1 MLGFRSLARW
11 LQHPVAPPPAPL
23 FDIYE
28 RGGDLL
34 LTGVT
39 IDVVADLLDLPLEKA
54 EFLATRDGEVGTF
67 IFTAVRQFEAA
78 GA

>member
-11 LQHPVAPPPAPL
+11 FQYPVPPPPAPL

-39 IDVVADLLDLPLEKA
+39 IEAVADVLDLPLEKA

-67 IFTAVRQFEAA
+67 GFTAVRQFETANA
-78 GA
+78 